1 MTQPPLYNHDELEQ
15 YLHSELHDYAPEAPD
30 SLWAGIE
37 AQLPR
42 RRRRLAFFWWWLTG
56 GVTVG
61 LLMGM
66 TYRYNSEQPVA
77 LNTTTIKSSVNYGQ
91 SQNTTAPVET
101 PVVILTSLPAL
112 NEPESDKEV
121 LTSALQTGRMHSA
134 DILPLESIPKKSG
147 LTANESHTI
156 PPTLPTV
163 APLPSLKPSSLDCR
177 NNSDFEFFTEASRIQ
192 PVRERNWQIS
202 AIAGPVWQWQQPVTG
217 ATGHTNHLAFA
228 EHSEGPATGWQAGL
242 SVRFAVRPNWQISS
256 GLWRR
261 TTQQVSSHTAELRLM
276 DGVCLNPYDSG
287 SKIYEFQYGLHSSGI
302 ESNLT
307 VRIAQV
313 DSMSAMPTDEPFL
326 LTMRTSRQ
334 RTDWMLPLALRR
346 TFGRGRW
353 QGFTEGGGT
362 LNIPDDISVQVEH
375 FSEICEDLCFETN
388 HMPTLTSQER
398 GSVSFSWMVS
408 AGVDYSLG
416 RNWSLQASPMLF
428 GQKKQLGLSLNTGVS
443 LKF

>member
-1 MTQPPLYNHDELEQ
+1 MTQPPLNEHDELEQ
-15 YLHSELHDYAPEAPD
+15 YLRSELRDFAPEAPD
-30 SLWAGIE
+30 LLWTGIE

-42 RRRRLAFFWWWLTG
+42 RRRRLIFFWWWLTG
-56 GVTVG
+56 GITVG
-61 LLMGM
+61 LLTGM
-66 TYRYNSEQPVA
+66 TYSYNSEQPIA
-77 LNTTTIKSSVNYGQ
+77 LSTTTIKSSINYEQ
-91 SQNTTAPVET
+91 SQNTTATVET
-101 PVVILTSLPAL
+101 SAVTLTNLPAS
-112 NEPESDKEV
+112 NEPESVKEKGANP
-121 LTSALQTGRMHSA
+121 LKPSRKHDAE
-134 DILPLESIPKKSG
+134 ILSVQVISEKFRSI
-147 LTANESHTI
+147 ANQPATI
-156 PPTLPTV
+156 PLTLPTV
-163 APLPSLKPSSLDCR
+163 VSLPYLKPSLLDCR
-177 NNSDFEFFTEASRIQ
+177 KKTELEFFTQVPRIQ
-192 PVRERNWQIS
+192 PVRARNWQIN

-217 ATGHTNHLAFA
+217 APGHTNQLVFA
-228 EHSEGPATGWQAGL
+228 EYSEGPATGWQAGL

-261 TTQQVSSHTAELRLM
+261 TTQQISSHTAELRLM
-276 DGVCLNPYDSG
+276 DGVCLNPYDTG
-287 SKIYEFQYGLHSSGI
+287 SKVYEFQYGLHSSGN

-313 DSMSAMPTDEPFL
+313 DSMSAMPADEPFL

-353 QGFTEGGGT
+353 QGFMEGGGT
-362 LNIPDDISVQVEH
+362 LNVPGNISMQVDH
-375 FSEICEDLCFETN
+375 FSEMCEDLCFEAN
-388 HMPTLTSQER
+388 HMPTLTSRER

-428 GQKKQLGLSLNTGVS
+428 GQKKQLGLSLHTGAS

>member
-1 MTQPPLYNHDELEQ
+1 MTQPPLNEHDELEQ
-15 YLHSELHDYAPEAPD
+15 YLRSELRDFAPEAPD
-30 SLWAGIE
+30 LLWTGIE

-42 RRRRLAFFWWWLTG
+42 RRRRLIFFWWWLTG
-56 GVTVG
+56 GITVG
-61 LLMGM
+61 LLTGM
-66 TYRYNSEQPVA
+66 TYSYNSEQPIA
-77 LNTTTIKSSVNYGQ
+77 LSTTTIKSSINYEQ
-91 SQNTTAPVET
+91 SQNTTATVET
-101 PVVILTSLPAL
+101 SAVTLTNLPAS
-112 NEPESDKEV
+112 NEPESVKEKGANP
-121 LTSALQTGRMHSA
+121 LKPSRKHDAE
-134 DILPLESIPKKSG
+134 ILSVQVISEKFRSI
-147 LTANESHTI
+147 ANQPATI
-156 PPTLPTV
+156 PLTLPTV
-163 APLPSLKPSSLDCR
+163 VSLPYLKPSLLDCR
-177 NNSDFEFFTEASRIQ
+177 KKTELEFFTQVPRIQ
-192 PVRERNWQIS
+192 PVRARNWQIN

-217 ATGHTNHLAFA
+217 APGHTNQLVFA
-228 EHSEGPATGWQAGL
+228 EYSEGPATGWQAGL

-261 TTQQVSSHTAELRLM
+261 TTQQISSHTAELRLM
-276 DGVCLNPYDSG
+276 DGVCLNPYDTG
-287 SKIYEFQYGLHSSGI
+287 SKVYEFQYGLHSSGN

-313 DSMSAMPTDEPFL
+313 DSMSAMPADEPFL

-353 QGFTEGGGT
+353 QGFMEGGGT
-362 LNIPDDISVQVEH
+362 LNVPGNISIEVDH
-375 FSEICEDLCFETN
+375 FSEMCEDLCFEAN
-388 HMPTLTSQER
+388 HMPTLTSRER

-428 GQKKQLGLSLNTGVS
+428 GQKKQLGLSLHTGVS

>member
-1 MTQPPLYNHDELEQ
+1 MTQPPLNEHDELEQ
-15 YLHSELHDYAPEAPD
+15 YLRSELRDFAPEAPD
-30 SLWAGIE
+30 LLWTGIE

-42 RRRRLAFFWWWLTG
+42 RRRRLIFFWWWLTG
-56 GVTVG
+56 GITVG
-61 LLMGM
+61 LLTGM
-66 TYRYNSEQPVA
+66 TYSYNSEQPIA
-77 LNTTTIKSSVNYGQ
+77 LSTTTIKSSINYEQ
-91 SQNTTAPVET
+91 SQNTTATVET
-101 PVVILTSLPAL
+101 SAVTLTNLPAS
-112 NEPESDKEV
+112 NEPESVKEKGANP
-121 LTSALQTGRMHSA
+121 LKPSRKHDAE
-134 DILPLESIPKKSG
+134 ILSVQVISEKFRSI
-147 LTANESHTI
+147 ANQPATI
-156 PPTLPTV
+156 PLTLPTV
-163 APLPSLKPSSLDCR
+163 VSLPYLKPSLLDCR
-177 NNSDFEFFTEASRIQ
+177 KKTELEFFTQVPRIQ
-192 PVRERNWQIS
+192 PVRARNWQIN

-217 ATGHTNHLAFA
+217 APGHTNQLVFA
-228 EHSEGPATGWQAGL
+228 EYSEGPATGWQAGL

-261 TTQQVSSHTAELRLM
+261 TTQQISSHTAELRLM
-276 DGVCLNPYDSG
+276 DGVCLNPYDTG
-287 SKIYEFQYGLHSSGI
+287 SKVYEFQYGLHSSGN

-313 DSMSAMPTDEPFL
+313 DSMSAMPADEPFL

-353 QGFTEGGGT
+353 QGFMEGGGT
-362 LNIPDDISVQVEH
+362 LNVPGNISMQVDH
-375 FSEICEDLCFETN
+375 FSEMCEDLCFEAN
-388 HMPTLTSQER
+388 HMPTLTSRER

-428 GQKKQLGLSLNTGVS
+428 GQKKQLGLSLHTGVS